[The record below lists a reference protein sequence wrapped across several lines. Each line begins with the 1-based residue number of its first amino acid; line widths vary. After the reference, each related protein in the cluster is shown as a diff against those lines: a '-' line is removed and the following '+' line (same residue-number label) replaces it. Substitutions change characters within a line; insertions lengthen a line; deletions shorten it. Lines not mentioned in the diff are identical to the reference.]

1 VNMIKPVFT
10 EKSTKMAK
18 EGKYSFWVEPND
30 DKMNLKTEIARLF
43 GVHVTSIRTVR
54 KGGEKGRN
62 ARGKKFDKL
71 ASKKAIVTIKD
82 GEKID
87 VFEESKK
94 K

>member
-1 VNMIKPVFT
+1 MIKPVFT

-18 EGKYSFWVEPND
+18 EGTYSFWVEPNA
-30 DKMNLKTEIARLF
+30 DKMGIKSEIAHLF
-43 GVHVTSIRTVR
+43 GVHVTSVRTV
-54 KGGEKGRN
+54 KKAGEKGRT
-62 ARGKKFDKL
+62 ARGKSFNRL
-71 ASKKAIVTIKD
+71 ASKKAFITLKA

>member
-1 VNMIKPVFT
+1 MIKPVYT
-10 EKSTKMAK
+10 EKSMKMAK
-18 EGKYSFWVEPND
+18 EGKYSFWVEVGS
-30 DKMNLKTEIARLF
+30 DKMGLKALIAKLF
-43 GVHVTSIRTVR
+43 GVHVTSIKTI
-54 KGGEKGRN
+54 KKAGEKGRT
-62 ARGKKFDKL
+62 ARGKKFNRL

>member
-1 VNMIKPVFT
+1 MNMIKPVFT

>member
-1 VNMIKPVFT
+1 MIKPVFT

>member
-1 VNMIKPVFT
+1 MTMLKPVYT
-10 EKSTKMAK
+10 EKSTMMAK
-18 EGKYSFWVEPND
+18 QGKYTFWVEPNS
-30 DKMNLKTEIARLF
+30 DKMSLKAEIAKLF
-43 GVHVTSIRTVR
+43 GVHVTSIRTI
-54 KGGEKGRN
+54 KKAGEKGRT
-62 ARGKKFDKL
+62 ARGKKFNRL

>member
-1 VNMIKPVFT
+1 MLKPVFT

-18 EGKYSFWVEPND
+18 MCKYSFWVAPND
-30 DKMNLKTEIARLF
+30 NKMGLKSEIAKLF
-43 GVHVTSIRTVR
+43 GVHVTSIKTI
-54 KGGEKGRN
+54 KKAGEKGRT
-62 ARGKKFDKL
+62 ARGKKFNKL

-87 VFEESKK
+87 IFEESKK

>member
-1 VNMIKPVFT
+1 MIKPVFT

-18 EGKYSFWVEPND
+18 MGKYSFWVEVGS
-30 DKMNLKTEIARLF
+30 DKMSLKSAIAKLF
-43 GVHVTSIRTVR
+43 GVHVTSIKTTQ

-62 ARGKKFDKL
+62 ARGKKFNKL

>member
-1 VNMIKPVFT
+1 MLKPVFT

-18 EGKYSFWVEPND
+18 MGQYSFWVEPNS
-30 DKMNLKTEIARLF
+30 DKMSLKSQIAKLF
-43 GVHVTSIRTVR
+43 GVHVTSVRTI
-54 KGGEKGRN
+54 KKAGEKGRT
-62 ARGKKFDKL
+62 ARGKKFNRL